1 VQAVAQQTPST
12 QCPEVQSV
20 EATQPAPSSFLG
32 RVPQLPFKHCR
43 PVTQSVSILH
53 VEPQAAAVASQA

>member
-1 VQAVAQQTPST
+1 MQAVAQQTPST

-32 RVPQLPFKHCR
+32 RVPQLPFMHCR
-43 PVTQSVSILH
+43 PVTQSVFVLH
-53 VEPQAAAVASQA
+53 VEPQAAVLTSQT